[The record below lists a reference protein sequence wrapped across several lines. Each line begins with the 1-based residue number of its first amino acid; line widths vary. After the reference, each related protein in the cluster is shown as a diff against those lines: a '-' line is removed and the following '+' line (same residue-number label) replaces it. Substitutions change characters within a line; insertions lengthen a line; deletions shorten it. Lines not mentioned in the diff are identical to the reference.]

1 MLMLRNF
8 SLLFTEKT
16 VLNSLPYKGLLDKKY
31 LRDFGSIAT
40 TKTPIPVSRNITIG
54 TMSKRDLDMAFSWAE
69 KEKWNLGWTEIES
82 FYAADPDGY
91 RMLWLDG
98 IPIASLASVKYS
110 DFAFFGLYIVIP
122 EFRGQ
127 GYGKLL
133 WDISMHS
140 VKTCTSMGLNS
151 VMNQIGTYNKEG
163 FVLSHL
169 NTRWNTSLFSRPTKK
184 NRKPEFPLSRSVS
197 LKDIV
202 DLDIETSGITRPAF
216 WKKALERPSSFYIAS
231 NDGNKIRGFAMISTC
246 PEGYKLGPIYAANER
261 IAGDLILK
269 LWQYAKERSGNE
281 HTSIQIDTTEG
292 NPHAESIAKKLCFE
306 PVFKTGRM
314 YKGTQPS
321 INEEKVFGLS
331 TLEIG

>member
-1 MLMLRNF
+1 MLLLRNF

-16 VLNSLPYKGLLDKKY
+16 VLSSLPYKGLLDKKY
-31 LRDFGSIAT
+31 LRGFGSIAT
-40 TKTPIPVSRNITIG
+40 TETPVPVSRKISVG
-54 TMSKRDLDMAFSWAE
+54 TMSKRDLDTAFAWAE

-110 DFAFFGLYIVIP
+110 NYAFFGLYIVVP

-151 VMNQIGTYNKEG
+151 VMNQIGNYDKEG
-163 FVLSHL
+163 FILSHL
-169 NTRWNTSLFSRPTKK
+169 NTRWNASLFRRPSKK

-202 DLDIETSGITRPAF
+202 DFDIETSSITRPTF
-216 WKKALERPSSFYIAS
+216 WKKALERQGSFYIAS
-231 NDGNKIRGFAMISTC
+231 NDGGKIKGFAMISVC
-246 PEGYKLGPIYAANER
+246 PDGYKLGPIYAANER
-261 IAGDLILK
+261 IAEDLILK
-269 LWQYAKERSGNE
+269 LWQYAEERSNNKY
-281 HTSIQIDTTEG
+281 TSIQIDTTEG
-292 NPHAESIAKKLCFE
+292 NPRAGSIAKKLCFE

-314 YKGTQPS
+314 YKGIQPI
-321 INEEKVFGLS
+321 INEEKIFSLN